1 MKRMTMGSIK
11 EKIREREPDFSCGIQ
26 YKIFITK
33 WVSYNKYVY
42 IRLIKIKYYYL
53 KKKIVFVQE

>member
-1 MKRMTMGSIK
+1 MGSIK